1 MSTASLKRSN
11 SSNVPQVNESM
22 CKPQPPFKRQ
32 AVLSTGLKS
41 DSNQTFARSSFT
53 KSKTSGST
61 AGSTRQDKIVAKP
74 TRSTVPGQSKSLVSR
89 SLKTAQVS
97 SSLLVLR
104 LNDTKHQVSIF
115 PTVPVLIQAPSRPKS
130 FKTGTPSIRGSG
142 PTTAAAGTKGV
153 SSTPNSQGTK
163 SLKGNYRVSTF
174 RALDLL
180 SSVSMLQIALELS
193 SVDHL
198 AEIRE
203 GSTPRRGLD
212 ANLSLRKP
220 SRTATAGASLRRTGA
235 SSLIPK
241 TKEDPRSPCEEEL
254 SVLRQRFSVSLAEW
268 NKVFEALCVFA
279 QWSLNSR
286 DRLIKETSHREDSL
300 RSQLNL
306 RLQECARFEVQIK
319 ELLQQHAESQREKAE
334 MWEKE
339 RQIMQIDMENLRV
352 TLRMEKE
359 KEVEKGNTNLLEWG
373 PGTVCAQNNWESS
386 IRPLFL
392 LQRDADISELQKAY
406 DNQVGC
412 FSFSQLSEERR
423 KWAARVAESHQ
434 KFSRQFDQQQID
446 HESQIVELERHSAT
460 RIAEL
465 ENRLKSTE
473 LEFSAKVNRLQS
485 ECDELRRL
493 SEGAKKNAF
502 ETPQQVLPFTRPE
515 MSDFSV
521 QIPSLLEDESI
532 FKAGPS
538 QSFSFDDIPISM
550 TRSCCTPQAKVA
562 YPIFLSPA
570 PTCHNSTQVK
580 PLISKSQTPE
590 ATNDPALQE
599 EIESLKT
606 VLELKSAEAAD
617 LRQKIMRLEEE
628 LTTLKEMNKEIKELQ
643 NRNENLEALLELRAE
658 SQRQLQD
665 RVQSMFHNL
674 EKEMRDKKKLK
685 TECESLRFKLLDAHH
700 KIDQLNTSNA
710 SEDDSFD
717 ITDPLCM
724 SRLNANIFFTR
735 PLPINGF
742 SQLSILSPRSLY
754 SDPRAD
760 KSMAVVSGRSP
771 QPISETPKSPADA
784 DDRLPAG
791 SFISLDTRP
800 ASSSMRLRRGLQH
813 DRSKRRTLATSAELE
828 HHIRH

>member
-1 MSTASLKRSN
+1 MASLIKVSLSDDNRLLSPDSSFLKRPSVIPSIDRLSSSCYGKVQGENDRDAQSSARQAQSEHSKLSTVSLKRSN
-11 SSNVPQVNESM
+11 SSNVPQINEPMS
-22 CKPQPPFKRQ
+22 KPQPPFKRQ

-61 AGSTRQDKIVAKP
+61 AGSTRQDKMVAKP
-74 TRSTVPGQSKSLVSR
+74 TRSTVPGQSKSLVSQ

-97 SSLLVLR
+97 RS
-104 LNDTKHQVSIF
+104 
-115 PTVPVLIQAPSRPKS
+115 APSRPKG

-142 PTTAAAGTKGV
+142 PTTAASGTKGV

-163 SLKGNYRVSTF
+163 SLK
-174 RALDLL
+174 
-180 SSVSMLQIALELS
+180 
-193 SVDHL
+193 DHL

-212 ANLSLRKP
+212 ANLPLRKP
-220 SRTATAGASLRRTGA
+220 SRTATAGASLRRAGA
-235 SSLIPK
+235 SISLIPK

-300 RSQLNL
+300 RSQLKL

-352 TLRMEKE
+352 TLRTEKE
-359 KEVEKGNTNLLEWG
+359 KAIEKGKLAGVLSKSVTYYN
-373 PGTVCAQNNWESS
+373 V
-386 IRPLFL
+386 L

-406 DNQVGC
+406 DNQ
-412 FSFSQLSEERR
+412 LSEERR
-423 KWAARVAESHQ
+423 RWAARVAESHQ
-434 KFSRQFDQQQID
+434 KFSRQFDQQQLD
-446 HESQIVELERHSAT
+446 HESQIVELERHGAT

-465 ENRLKSTE
+465 ENCLKSTE

-493 SEGAKKNAF
+493 SEGAKKDAS
-502 ETPQQVLPFTRPE
+502 ETSQQVLPFTRPE

-521 QIPSLLEDESI
+521 QIPSLLEDESPI
-532 FKAGPS
+532 SKAGPS
-538 QSFSFDDIPISM
+538 QSFSFDDIPVSM
-550 TRSCCTPQAKVA
+550 TRSCCTPRAKVA

-570 PTCHNSTQVK
+570 PTCLNSTQVK

-606 VLELKSAEAAD
+606 VLEMKSAEAAD

-628 LTTLKEMNKEIKELQ
+628 LTALKEMNKEIKELQ

-665 RVQSMFHNL
+665 RMQNMFHNL
-674 EKEMRDKKKLK
+674 EKEIRDKKKLK

-717 ITDPLCM
+717 TTDPLCM
-724 SRLNANIFFTR
+724 S
-735 PLPINGF
+735 
-742 SQLSILSPRSLY
+742 RSLY

-800 ASSSMRLRRGLQH
+800 VSSSMRLRRGLQH

-828 HHIRH
+828 HHTRH